1 MATCLRVKLMK
12 KIYLWVLISIVL
24 SACAS
29 HEKVR
34 KPTAAERANEIAQIK
49 TQLAIQYMSTKNYR
63 QAVDAID
70 EALKH
75 NSKSTDAWMI
85 RAQIWQF
92 LKEPAKAEESFRH
105 ALSLNQNSP
114 EINNNYGWFLCDIK
128 RNPNAA
134 IPYFDKALS
143 DPTYPTPEVAQ
154 LNKGVC
160 SQRMGQYQLAHS
172 YFERA
177 LAANPNF
184 VPVKKEM
191 ARTALESGNPSDA
204 HYYFTLYQS
213 QINNLS
219 ADDLLLGWRIERA
232 LGNSQAA
239 YEYEAQL
246 RTNFPYS
253 EELGKISTGKF

>member
-1 MATCLRVKLMK
+1 MK
-12 KIYLWVLISIVL
+12 KICLLVLISIVL

-29 HEKVR
+29 RDKVK
-34 KPTAAERANEIAQIK
+34 KPTAAERARELAQIK
-49 TQLAIQYMSTKNYR
+49 TQLAIQYMSTKQYR

-70 EALKH
+70 EALKV
-75 NSKSTDAWMI
+75 NGKSTDAWLI

-92 LKEPAKAEESFRH
+92 LKEPAKAEDSFQH
-105 ALSLNQNSP
+105 ALSLNSGSP
-114 EINNNYGWFLCDIK
+114 EINNNYGWFICDVK
-128 RNPNAA
+128 QNPNAA
-134 IPYFDKALS
+134 IPYFDKALA

-154 LNKGVC
+154 LNKGIC
-160 SQRMGQYQLAHS
+160 SQRMGQYQLAKS

-184 VPVKKEM
+184 IPVKKEM
-191 ARTALESGNPSDA
+191 ARTSLESGNANEA
-204 HYYFTLYQS
+204 HNYFAQYLS
-213 QINNLS
+213 QIDNPS
-219 ADDLLLGWRIERA
+219 ADDLLLGWKIERS

-253 EELGKISTGKF
+253 DELGKISTGQY

>member
-1 MATCLRVKLMK
+1 MK
-12 KIYLWVLISIVL
+12 KIYLLVLMGIVL

-29 HEKVR
+29 HDKVR
-34 KPTAAERANEIAQIK
+34 KPTAAERARELAQIK

-70 EALKH
+70 EALKV
-75 NSKSTDAWMI
+75 NGKSTDAWLI

-92 LKEPAKAEESFRH
+92 LKEPAKAEDSFQH
-105 ALSLNQNSP
+105 ALSLNSASP
-114 EINNNYGWFLCDIK
+114 EINNNYGWFICDIK
-128 RNPNAA
+128 QNPNAA
-134 IPYFDKALS
+134 IPYFDKALA

-154 LNKGVC
+154 LNKGIC
-160 SQRMGQYQLAHS
+160 SQRMGQYQLANS

-177 LAANPNF
+177 LEANPNF

-191 ARTALESGNPSDA
+191 ARTALASGNSIKA
-204 HYYFTLYQS
+204 HNFFAQYLS
-213 QINNLS
+213 QIDDPS
-219 ADDLLLGWRIERA
+219 ADDLLLGWNIEYS

-253 EELGKISTGKF
+253 DELEKISTGQY